1 MREGKEK
8 LIMAYIFTSPKVS
21 EASVTIPAQLSDPT
35 NFTLISSLLVWN
47 GKGAITMKTFCKI
60 LWQDTQG
67 QDLVEYA
74 LMVGLVAVAAV
85 AVVPQMATQI
95 NTIFNKVTSVLT
107 SAAG

>member
-1 MREGKEK
+1 MK
-8 LIMAYIFTSPKVS
+8 IFC
-21 EASVTIPAQLSDPT
+21 T
-35 NFTLISSLLVWN
+35 N
-47 GKGAITMKTFCKI
+47 

-95 NTIFNKVTSVLT
+95 NIIFNKVTTTLT
-107 SAAG
+107 SAAAAT

>member
-1 MREGKEK
+1 
-8 LIMAYIFTSPKVS
+8 
-21 EASVTIPAQLSDPT
+21 
-35 NFTLISSLLVWN
+35 
-47 GKGAITMKTFCKI
+47 MKTFVQC

-95 NTIFNKVTSVLT
+95 NKVFNKVTSVLT
-107 SAAG
+107 SAAA

>member
-1 MREGKEK
+1 
-8 LIMAYIFTSPKVS
+8 
-21 EASVTIPAQLSDPT
+21 
-35 NFTLISSLLVWN
+35 
-47 GKGAITMKTFCKI
+47 MKTFFKN

-107 SAAG
+107 SAAA

>member
-1 MREGKEK
+1 ME
-8 LIMAYIFTSPKVS
+8 
-21 EASVTIPAQLSDPT
+21 
-35 NFTLISSLLVWN
+35 
-47 GKGAITMKTFCKI
+47 KGAIPMKTFCKC

-107 SAAG
+107 SAAA